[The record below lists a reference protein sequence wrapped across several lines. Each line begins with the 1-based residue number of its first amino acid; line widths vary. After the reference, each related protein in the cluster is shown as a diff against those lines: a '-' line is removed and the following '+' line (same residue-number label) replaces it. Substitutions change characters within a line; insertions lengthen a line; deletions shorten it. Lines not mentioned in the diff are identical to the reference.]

1 MNNTLEK
8 ALSVLVALAVSVS
21 VFAADNKALMKAMM
35 VQMKAT
41 EGDTFELEDGQ
52 YMMSDPNFEWTLSDD
67 KKAKIDISDNGSLIL
82 ESKGSNQIIYST
94 VELPLNPE
102 TDDFTYGATFVA
114 KLSENKFVGL
124 IFDFID
130 SRNFKTIIVNNKT
143 YRYQTVKDGNTSDVK
158 NGLIKL
164 GKNDRV
170 ENLKIIKQGDKL
182 NFEFNNHEIT
192 KISRIKVTESIFGV
206 LVMGAHKAEC
216 PRFQFKID
224 NNGNETEESTTDF

>member
-1 MNNTLEK
+1 M
-8 ALSVLVALAVSVS
+8 
-21 VFAADNKALMKAMM
+21 
-35 VQMKAT
+35 
-41 EGDTFELEDGQ
+41 
-52 YMMSDPNFEWTLSDD
+52 
-67 KKAKIDISDNGSLIL
+67 
-82 ESKGSNQIIYST
+82 
-94 VELPLNPE
+94 
-102 TDDFTYGATFVA
+102 
-114 KLSENKFVGL
+114 

-182 NFEFNNHEIT
+182 NFEFNNQEIT

-216 PRFQFKID
+216 SRFQFKID